1 LSARPESEQEGPGAS
16 PALLAGGFGAM
27 LLDLLG
33 PAVGKDGVRN
43 YSGWYNLPPEIEA
56 RVRDLAQAQARKV
69 GIREKIDVRL

>member
-1 LSARPESEQEGPGAS
+1 
-16 PALLAGGFGAM
+16 M